1 MSQYGRHPPVVIV
14 AAVSET
20 GVIGRDNQLP
30 WRLSTDLKRFK
41 ALTLGKPMIMG
52 RRTWLSIGRPLPGR
66 RTIVV
71 SRDLHFVASGAIVA
85 TTLTDAFVLA
95 RDAALE
101 MGADEIAVVG
111 GAQVYAAA
119 MHDADR
125 LEITEVHCQMEG
137 DAVFP
142 QIRPSMWRETARTEV
157 PAGEKDDH
165 AMTFVTYQRRL
176 PGDRD
181 RP

>member
-1 MSQYGRHPPVVIV
+1 MNRSGRRPVVMI

-30 WRLSTDLKRFK
+30 WRLSSDLRRFK
-41 ALTLGKPMIMG
+41 ALTMGKPMIMG
-52 RRTWLSIGRPLPGR
+52 RKTWESIGRALPGR

-71 SRDLHFVASGAIVA
+71 SRDPGFAADGVIVA
-85 TTLTDAFVLA
+85 GTVGDAFVLA
-95 RDAALE
+95 RDAAVE
-101 MGADEIAVVG
+101 MDAGEIAVVG
-111 GAQVYAAA
+111 GGQIYAAA
-119 MHDADR
+119 MRDADR
-125 LEITEVHCQMEG
+125 LEITEVHCRLEG

-142 QIRPSMWRETARTEV
+142 EIRPSDWREVARQEV

-165 AMTFVTYQRRL
+165 AMAFVTFERAR
-176 PGDRD
+176 PGGG